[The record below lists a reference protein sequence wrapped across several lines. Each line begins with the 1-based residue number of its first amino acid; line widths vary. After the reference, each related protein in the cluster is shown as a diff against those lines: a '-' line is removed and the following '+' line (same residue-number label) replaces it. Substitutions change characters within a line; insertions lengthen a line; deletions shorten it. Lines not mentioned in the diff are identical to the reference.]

1 MLTVQSRALMHYVG
15 AFIDRWRVVILGDLG
30 DAITTSPNGSFY
42 SFVLHV
48 VRYSRSCYIGRL
60 G

>member
-1 MLTVQSRALMHYVG
+1 MLTVQSRVFMHYVG

-42 SFVLHV
+42 SFVL